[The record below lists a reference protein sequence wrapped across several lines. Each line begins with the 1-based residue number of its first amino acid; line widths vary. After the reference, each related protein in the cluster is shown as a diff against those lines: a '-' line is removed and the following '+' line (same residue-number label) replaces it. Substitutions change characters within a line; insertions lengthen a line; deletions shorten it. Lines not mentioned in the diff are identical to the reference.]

1 MPRLTAP
8 LIALALTAATAGM
21 AGTAAAAPLAFSTC
35 ATRAPVQ
42 CGTLTVPLDHA
53 DPAKGSLNLHVERLR
68 ATAPRR
74 GTLVMLA
81 GGPGQAGTPMPP
93 NDPVAAAVPAYD
105 VVMLDQRGTGKGAL
119 RCRALDAP
127 RASDGPEAV
136 GACAQQVGPTR
147 AYFATRDSVQ
157 DLEMLRQALGV
168 EQFALG
174 GISYGT
180 YVTQYYAR
188 DYPSRV
194 SHMVLDSVVDPARF
208 DGFDPPMFESVSPVL
223 TALCAG
229 SRCTGITPDPV
240 GDLAGLVT
248 ATATQAIRGYRIT
261 ESGRRVRSS
270 IGGPG
275 NQEDLP
281 LMLAAGDMASGLRA
295 LWPGAAR
302 AARYGDA
309 APMLRLA
316 TLTAGSGTPT
326 PPSEISSALF
336 YATVCA
342 DAALPWTTATPI
354 AQRAAM
360 VRPAAEAVGVAA
372 FAPFSIDNVVPASAA
387 ESCTQWPE
395 AATDPLG
402 APVLPAVPTILL
414 DGGQDTRTPVAS
426 AQAVA
431 ARIPGSN
438 VVVAPGA
445 GHSLLYQYSCAQTQM
460 RNLLY
465 GRRVSAAA
473 CNREAPVPRPV
484 PVPPATLSA
493 VKPSGAT
500 GTAGR
505 VAQAARYAVQDG
517 VLAMDAATESGLP
530 ALPGLRAG
538 TARPR
543 GVLGSAISYSGFS
556 AVRGVAVTGTL
567 RFNGSTF
574 QGALKVNG
582 PGTWDG
588 LLYLARGGTRAY
600 TGSIGGVAVRIPLG

>member
-1 MPRLTAP
+1 MPRLTSP
-8 LIALALTAATAGM
+8 LIALALTMATAGM
-21 AGTAAAAPLAFSTC
+21 VGTAAAAPIGFSTC
-35 ATRAPVQ
+35 AKRAPVQ

-68 ATAPRR
+68 ATAARR

-93 NDPVAAAVPAYD
+93 DDPVAAAVPAYD

-119 RCRALDAP
+119 RCAALDAP
-127 RASDGPEAV
+127 DASDGPGAV
-136 GACAQQVGPTR
+136 GRCAQQVGPTR
-147 AYFATRDSVQ
+147 AYFATSDSVK

-208 DGFDPPMFESVSPVL
+208 DGFDPPMFESVAPVL
-223 TALCAG
+223 TSLCAK
-229 SRCTGITPDPV
+229 SRCKGITPDPV
-240 GDLAGLVT
+240 ADLSGLVT

-281 LMLAAGDMASGLRA
+281 LMLASGDLASGLRA

-316 TLTAGSGTPT
+316 TLTAGNGTPT
-326 PPSEISSALF
+326 PPSEISSALY
-336 YATVCA
+336 YATVCS
-342 DAALPWTTATPI
+342 DAALPWTTATPM

-360 VRPAAEAVGVAA
+360 VRPAAEALGPAA
-372 FAPFSIDNVVPASAA
+372 FAPFSIDNAIPASAA

-402 APVLPAVPTILL
+402 TPALPAVPTILL

-431 ARIPGSN
+431 ARIPGST

-445 GHSLLYQYSCAQTQM
+445 GHSLLYQYSCAQVQM

-465 GRRVSAAA
+465 GRRVSAGA

-484 PVPPATLSA
+484 PVPPAELGSVT
-493 VKPSGAT
+493 PSGAP

-505 VAQAARYAVQDG
+505 VAHAARYAVQDG
-517 VLAMDAATESGLP
+517 VLALDAATESGLP

-538 TARPR
+538 TARSR
-543 GVLGSAISYSGFS
+543 DLLGTTISYSGFS
-556 AVRGVAVTGTL
+556 AVKGVSVTGTL
-567 RFNGSTF
+567 RFNGTTF
-574 QGALKVNG
+574 QGALRVNG
-582 PGTWDG
+582 PGAWDG
-588 LLYLARGGTRAY
+588 TLYLARGGAKAY
-600 TGSIGGVAVRIPLG
+600 TGTIGGVAVRIPLG